1 MRRRPKRAYLRCPLL
16 AQLGLMED
24 PEAWAVLPAGG
35 PDGLSGRPITV
46 GTLSAYGTDFELD
59 PFHAWDSIVNPAAV
73 MLEAAGDDC
82 FVKSGSSYTLS
93 WSEES
98 SYYDW

>member
-35 PDGLSGRPITV
+35 PDGLSGR
-46 GTLSAYGTDFELD
+46 LD
-59 PFHAWDSIVNPAAV
+59 
-73 MLEAAGDDC
+73 LEAAWS
-82 FVKSGSSYTLS
+82 VKNTMDSELTLSLRITPSSQAPDTAPPEEDPLEYPAGLLGSSPL
-93 WSEES
+93 
-98 SYYDW
+98 